1 MLRSSVEEP
10 HRATRGYR
18 VCMSTHATLPVA
30 LVHGWAG
37 SFATT
42 WEAPGVAALLK
53 DIGRSPLGIDL
64 LGHGTADKPH
74 DPEAYGN
81 LHEWLLDQL
90 PEESV
95 DIVGFSLG
103 ALTTLRALVAAPSRF
118 RKVVLAGIG
127 DGVFETTTHDMARR
141 IVQAIEGEV
150 TDDATALLF
159 RQYAHQPGNDPVA
172 LAAVMKRPQSEPL
185 TAERLGVIEN
195 EVMVYIGD
203 KDFGAPAER
212 LANAFPNG
220 QLVVLK
226 NTDHFATPDAF
237 PFIDAML
244 DFLSN

>member
-1 MLRSSVEEP
+1 MR
-10 HRATRGYR
+10 
-18 VCMSTHATLPVA
+18 MSTIATMPVA

-37 SFATT
+37 SFAST
-42 WEAPGVAALLK
+42 WEAPGVSALLK
-53 DIGRSPLGIDL
+53 DIGRNPLGIDL

-74 DPEAYGN
+74 DPEAYGH
-81 LHEWLLDQL
+81 LHEWLLDRL

-141 IVQAIEGEV
+141 IVQAIEGDV

-172 LAAVMKRPQSEPL
+172 LAAVMKRPQSEPV
-185 TAERLGVIEN
+185 TAEMLGVIHN
-195 EVMVYIGD
+195 EVVVCIGD
-203 KDFGAPAER
+203 KDFAAPAER

-220 QLVVLK
+220 RLVVLK
-226 NTDHFATPDAF
+226 NTDHFATPNAF
-237 PFIDAML
+237 SFIDAML
-244 DFLSN
+244 DFFNN